1 VTRLVEEFDLRT
13 RELVAFVGAG
23 GKTTTMF
30 RLGAELQ
37 ALDRRV
43 VLTTTTRMGAH
54 QHALGLVVFPDPQE
68 PRKVIG
74 PGVDTIEAM
83 FANTAEV
90 DYVLVEADGA
100 NHRTVKAP
108 APYEPVVP
116 ASTTLV
122 VCVIGAG
129 ALNRVIEDQAHR
141 PMRVAAAAR
150 CSPYD
155 RLTPR
160 RAAAVVASD
169 IGGRKAV
176 PASSRFV
183 VVITNVGAKTVDAVA
198 EMRKVLRN
206 DYDVKS
212 VTVEPIA
219 DA

>member
-1 VTRLVEEFDLRT
+1 VTVLVEALDLRA

-30 RLGAELQ
+30 QLGGELQ
-37 ALDRRV
+37 TLGRRV
-43 VLTTTTRMGAH
+43 VLTTTTRMAAH
-54 QHALGLVVFPDPQE
+54 QHAPGLVVFPDPKQST
-68 PRKVIG
+68 KVVG
-74 PGVDTIEAM
+74 PGIDALEAM

-108 APYEPVVP
+108 APHEPVVP
-116 ASTTLV
+116 PSTTLV
-122 VCVIGAG
+122 VCVIGTG

-155 RLTPR
+155 RLTPT
-160 RAAAVVASD
+160 RAAALVASD

-176 PASSRFV
+176 PTSSRFV
-183 VVITNVGAKTVDAVA
+183 VAITNAGPATADAVA
-198 EMRKVLRN
+198 EMRNVLRDN
-206 DYDVKS
+206 YGVKS